1 MLMYVWCVQTSTPD
15 TMFVMREYKEINK
28 IKILNINK
36 VDVLMSPLL
45 GLLTKA
51 KHQTTHIFKK

>member
-1 MLMYVWCVQTSTPD
+1 MCVYVQISSPD

-28 IKILNINK
+28 TKILNINK

-45 GLLTKA
+45 GLQTKA
-51 KHQTTHIFKK
+51 TPNYAYT